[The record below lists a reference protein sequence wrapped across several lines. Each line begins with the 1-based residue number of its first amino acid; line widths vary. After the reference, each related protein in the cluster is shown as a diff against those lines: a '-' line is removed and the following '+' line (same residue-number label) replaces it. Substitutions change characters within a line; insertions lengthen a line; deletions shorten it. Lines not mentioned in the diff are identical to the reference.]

1 MKVSHLKSKILL
13 IVTVLFTQVI
23 VAQIELKDCFIHY
36 EMMKTP
42 NFSLIDLKTGKVH
55 YTTTL
60 KQPPYYVKINQK
72 SKLIY
77 AQTRN
82 YAYKINAETGAIVT
96 EYEFEPIKE
105 QKKSDFSDPNNYLAP
120 LELSDSGI
128 GFYYDMNDRI
138 QGRTKGTIIYTYDI
152 EKKNK
157 KEFANLD
164 YILLG
169 ALVTQNKL
177 YFVKDQPYL
186 HPDWKNKTDKSFD
199 LFETPLD
206 NFSPKTISVPTN
218 FSDGKTTV
226 AHENLKTIMID
237 DLINNVLKIK
247 FTRSDDPTPVT
258 PTYYTYHYDVKTNK
272 GIQISNTNY
281 ASVENQKQ
289 YVVNL
294 TCPEKK
300 PMPNAPEV
308 FVPSGYS
315 KKKMAEAEK
324 INDERLAAYQ
334 KELDLWQK
342 ETLDDSGCAC
352 KLSEKINGSS
362 QEIATFEGT
371 KYLSI
376 YYDTYVL
383 YWDGLEY
390 HVYDMKQKKKIW
402 SNSF

>member
-1 MKVSHLKSKILL
+1 MKVSHVKSYVLL
-13 IVTVLFTQVI
+13 IVTVLFTQSI
-23 VAQIELKDCFIHY
+23 VAQIQLKDCFVHY

-42 NFSLIDLKTGKVH
+42 YFSLIDLKSGKVH

-60 KQPPYYVKINQK
+60 KQPPYYVKINEK
-72 SKLIY
+72 LKLIY

-82 YAYKINAETGAIVT
+82 YAYKINAETGAILT

-105 QKKSDFSDPNNYLAP
+105 QKKSDFYDPNNYLLPFA
-120 LELSDSGI
+120 LSDTGI
-128 GFYYDMNDRI
+128 GFYTDMNDQI
-138 QGRTKGTIIYTYDI
+138 QGKTKGSILYTYDI
-152 EKKNK
+152 EKKTK
-157 KEFANLD
+157 KQYANLD
-164 YILLG
+164 YLIVG
-169 ALVTQNKL
+169 AIIAQNKL
-177 YFVKDQPYL
+177 YYVKEQPYL
-186 HPDWKNKTDKSFD
+186 QPDWNKKTDKSFNVV
-199 LFETPLD
+199 ETPLD
-206 NFSPKTISVPTN
+206 NFNPKMITIPTN
-218 FSDGKTTV
+218 FSDGKTSV
-226 AHENLKTIMID
+226 SHENLYSISVD
-237 DLINNVLKIK
+237 DYKNNVLKIK

-258 PTYYTYHYDVKTNK
+258 PTSYTYHYDVKANK

-281 ASVENQKQ
+281 GSLDNQKQ
-289 YVVNL
+289 YVVNV

-300 PMPNAPEV
+300 PMPTAPETY
-308 FVPSGYS
+308 VPNGYS
-315 KKKMAEAEK
+315 RKKLAEMEK

-334 KELDLWQK
+334 KELDQWQK

-352 KLSEKINGSS
+352 KLFEVINGSS